1 MAQMIDA
8 LTANE
13 AASVTGVPLKQVHR
27 IIDAGLLAGGVVTRK
42 GSRVVLGNS
51 LVGLRVAY
59 LTADTLTLE
68 ARRRVV
74 TRIIG
79 QTDVAAVRDH
89 AITVEVEPIASEVA
103 AGLGSLAKAKTMV
116 RIDQDILNG
125 TPCIAGTRI
134 PVHDIADMLMNGDSA
149 AAIIDAY
156 PHLTPEQLEMAVLY
170 AQAYPRRGRP
180 PRVKRHKAGPK
191 MTRTLRLDDLP
202 PAS

>member
-1 MAQMIDA
+1 MAQVIDA

-27 IIDAGLLAGGVVTRK
+27 IIDAGLLAGGVVTRE

-74 TRIIG
+74 ARIIG
-79 QTDVAAVRDH
+79 QADVTAVRDH
-89 AITVEVEPIASEVA
+89 AVTVEVEPIASEVA

-116 RIDQDILNG
+116 RIDQEILNG

-149 AAIIDAY
+149 AAILDAY
-156 PHLTPEQLEMAVLY
+156 PQLTPEHLEMAVLY

-180 PRVKRHKAGPK
+180 PRAKRHKAGPK

-202 PAS
+202 PVS